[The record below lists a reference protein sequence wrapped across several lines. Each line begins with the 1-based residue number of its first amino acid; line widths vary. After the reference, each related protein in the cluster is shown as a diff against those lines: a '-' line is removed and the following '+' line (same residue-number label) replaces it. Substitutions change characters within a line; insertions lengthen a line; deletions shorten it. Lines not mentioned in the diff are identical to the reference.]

1 MVQYHNTGISVL
13 VGQDVRNTRHTIPNC
28 YHVGMLRGMYC
39 SNENDT
45 YSVFRWSY
53 TITTLT
59 NSDLSSHFTE
69 KTRHV
74 WTSVFSFV
82 EIVKSGDGQGRCFPL
97 FFFLI
102 VQNVCFLSSNYHAVH
117 GYWEF
122 LRYDDNVSGQVLDL
136 SACGWT
142 ACPLVAKL
150 ENYFKGAVCRI

>member
-97 FFFLI
+97 FFLI
-102 VQNVCFLSSNYHAVH
+102 VQNVCFFILKLSCSP
-117 GYWEF
+117 WL
-122 LRYDDNVSGQVLDL
+122 LRIFEIWWQCFRSGFGSVCLWVNCL
-136 SACGWT
+136 PSGSKIG
-142 ACPLVAKL
+142 KL
-150 ENYFKGAVCRI
+150 L